1 MNVFFRIYMPL
12 YTNSPMHLSLLCS
25 ILCVSVMG
33 KITTKVDVFSF
44 GVVLMELLT
53 GLMALDEGR
62 SEESRY
68 LAEWFWRIKSSKQK
82 LMAAIDPTLDADEE
96 TFESIS
102 LVAELAGHC
111 TAREPNHRP
120 DMGHAVNVLSL
131 LVEKW
136 KPINDESDCLS
147 GIDCSLPLPQML
159 KVWQETEYEAS
170 HTSLDDSKGSI
181 PARPTGF
188 AQSFTSADGR

>member
-1 MNVFFRIYMPL
+1 MNVFFRIFLSL

-25 ILCVSVMG
+25 ILCISVMG

-53 GLMALDEGR
+53 GLIALDEGR

-68 LAEWFWRIKSSKQK
+68 LAEWFWRIKSSKEK
-82 LMAAIDPTLDADEE
+82 LMAAIDPALDANEE

-102 LVAELAGHC
+102 IIAELAGHC

-120 DMGHAVNVLSL
+120 DMGYAVNVLSP

-136 KPINDESDCLS
+136 KPINDESDYFS
-147 GIDCSLPLPQML
+147 GIDYNLPLPQML
-159 KVWQETEYEAS
+159 KAWQETECQVS

>member
-12 YTNSPMHLSLLCS
+12 YTNSPMHLNLLCS